1 MCFIHSR
8 DSAMKQKSILHDR
21 KDRRHAAVTNGLF
34 YDMKNALSG
43 LYVVMIT
50 YKITLSN
57 IRA

>member
-34 YDMKNALSG
+34 YDMKNALSS

-50 YKITLSN
+50 YIITL
-57 IRA
+57 